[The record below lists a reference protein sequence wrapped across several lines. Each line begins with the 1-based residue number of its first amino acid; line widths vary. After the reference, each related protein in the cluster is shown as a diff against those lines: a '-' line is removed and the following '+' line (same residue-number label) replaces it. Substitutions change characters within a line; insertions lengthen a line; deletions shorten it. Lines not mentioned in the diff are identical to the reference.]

1 MDSKRLIDEA
11 MRLPPDARAALAG
24 ELLESLDGET
34 MDADRE
40 AAWAGEIRNRLDA
53 WERGEDNRAIAED
66 EFLAQ
71 LDDTVSGKPTT

>member
-11 MRLPPDARAALAG
+11 MQLPPDVRAALAG

-34 MDADRE
+34 MGADRE
-40 AAWAGEIRNRLDA
+40 AAWAGEIRRRLDA
-53 WERGEDNRAIAED
+53 WERGEDKAIAED

-71 LDDTVSGKPTT
+71 LDETVRGKPTT